1 MSQGFI
7 IGAISNIYLSGKLGF
22 GKVGMGYTYPHDALF
37 ISCKAHAS
45 RYRPSIT

>member
-22 GKVGMGYTYPHDALF
+22 GKVGMGYTFPHNALLTP
-37 ISCKAHAS
+37 SKAHAS
-45 RYRPSIT
+45 R